1 MDPNEALK
9 DAREAADNLFAQFD
23 SEDPS
28 SSAIE
33 QEAHML
39 AERFAGLDEWLSK
52 DGFLPMDW
60 DKEEHKPGAGGD
72 MEVGRALSLA
82 IFAINTFMHPDASS
96 DADVAVLEA
105 NSDEV
110 IEALVE
116 LRAIYEATKRT

>member
-1 MDPNEALK
+1 MDPTQPGQRPRHATP
-9 DAREAADNLFAQFD
+9 DRPTTW
-23 SEDPS
+23 PS

-33 QEAHML
+33 QEGYAL
-39 AERFAGLDEWLSK
+39 AEAFTGLDEWLSK

-60 DKEEHKPGAGGD
+60 DKEEYKPRAEGD
-72 MEVGRALSLA
+72 MEVGRALNLA

-96 DADVAVLEA
+96 DEDVAVLEA

-116 LRAIYEATKRT
+116 LRNIYDATKKV

>member
-1 MDPNEALK
+1 MDPNAALSH
-9 DAREAADNLFAQFD
+9 ARLAASSILDDMDHEHAT
-23 SEDPS
+23 DPDDV
-28 SSAIE
+28 
-33 QEAHML
+33 QRL
-39 AERFAGLDEWLSK
+39 AESFQSIDQWLSR

-82 IFAINTFMHPDASS
+82 IFCINTFMHPDASS

-116 LRAIYEATKRT
+116 LRSIYEATKRT